1 MPRRAATGGPW
12 GGTTWIL
19 CQILLSF
26 SLPFFEGGI
35 EICGVDHTSM
45 CGLTLANCTLPIG
58 FCAQGEGVRNMALD
72 LSVDDALGSLE

>member
-1 MPRRAATGGPW
+1 VEPRGFYVR
-12 GGTTWIL
+12 
-19 CQILLSF
+19 SF
-26 SLPFFEGGI
+26 SLSLFLFSRGGI